1 MKLANK
7 RSRKSVQEARK
18 FETQIPDLKG
28 KRREEVMKT
37 YRRLLLSSADE
48 LVYFMRS

>member
-7 RSRKSVQEARK
+7 QSSKSVQEARK
-18 FETQIPDLKG
+18 LETQMLDLKG
-28 KRREEVMKT
+28 KRREEAMKA

-48 LVYFMRS
+48 PIYFMRS